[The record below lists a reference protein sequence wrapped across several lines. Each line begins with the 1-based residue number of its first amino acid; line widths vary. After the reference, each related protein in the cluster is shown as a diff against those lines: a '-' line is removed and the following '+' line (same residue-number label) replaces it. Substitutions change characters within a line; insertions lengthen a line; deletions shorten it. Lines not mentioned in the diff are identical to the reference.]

1 MKNLGKTNKLLAGA
15 LGVQILLLGA
25 TSFARDDKKFVAPT
39 KLFPELVPDK
49 VTKITITGNTGSA
62 AEKKLS
68 TTVLSKSGT
77 SWGIEG
83 ADNYPVDAAKLDT
96 FLKNVEKLKAGGAVV
111 NKESFYKK
119 LEVGDEDFQRK
130 IVLTHDGKEIAFVL
144 GSSPGFKR
152 VHLRKL
158 GQKDVVE
165 VEGLAVW
172 DVGAR
177 AADWVDRSYFKVP
190 EADVW
195 AVNLVNGRG
204 TVKME
209 KAPGGEWAIVGGKPG
224 EVQKKT
230 AVDDLVRKVAS
241 VNLEEP
247 VGKTIKPEFGLD
259 APTATIMLVTGSS
272 TIAGAPPKITKT
284 ETILVGAKNG
294 TNAYYVKSASSD
306 YVVSAPSW
314 AIEPLTTKMVA
325 DLFEQPKTDAKVD
338 LKKPK

>member
-1 MKNLGKTNKLLAGA
+1 M
-15 LGVQILLLGA
+15 
-25 TSFARDDKKFVAPT
+25 
-39 KLFPELVPDK
+39 PDK

-165 VEGLAVW
+165 VEGSRC
-172 DVGAR
+172 GTSAR
-177 AADWVDRSYFKVP
+177 ARGGLGRPLYFKVP

-247 VGKTIKPEFGLD
+247 VGKTVKPEFGLD